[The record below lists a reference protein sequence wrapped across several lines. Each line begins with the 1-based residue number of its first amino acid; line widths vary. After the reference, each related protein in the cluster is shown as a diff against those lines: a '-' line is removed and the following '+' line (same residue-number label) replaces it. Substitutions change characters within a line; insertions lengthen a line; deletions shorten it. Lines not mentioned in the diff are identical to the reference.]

1 MAIKEPDPRAMTL
14 TPLTPGRKKR
24 RMSPFCCPLFATSD
38 LRSWGLA
45 LARRIGAKKA
55 KVAVARKLAVLLHA
69 MWIDG
74 ATFEAAPLTIAAA
87 R

>member
-1 MAIKEPDPRAMTL
+1 MRAL
-14 TPLTPGRKKR
+14 LYDAAHVLLSRVKR
-24 RMSPFCCPLFATSD
+24 DSA

-55 KVAVARKLAVLLHA
+55 KVAMARKLAVLLHA
-69 MWIDG
+69 IWTDG
-74 ATFEAAPLTIAAA
+74 TTFEAAPNAVAAA